1 MIVEPRSHL
10 EPDSEGLLR
19 EISRHIN
26 DEMLEEIAAAE
37 YGLDKEKQ
45 FMVLRQVRETGTFP
59 PDMHRFP
66 MEVMELIRWSE
77 PEDPAW
83 RPGRTGEF
91 GHWMRAFSCAAI
103 LRVEYAPYNYHY
115 NNGCIDSAVIQM
127 VLSLRALPV
136 DFNSHAA
143 KFFAW
148 LMLNSE
154 PEGRDNRVCAY
165 GIGLFWF
172 ALRLNPSPSDE
183 ILISLGTWTLRRA
196 DELFGKYSLDRL
208 PGLREMAVE
217 SQKQTSWER
226 LGRELSL
233 LDVSGHCYELQG
245 LVTKIG
251 EQLAGWNSRR
261 RPA

>member
-1 MIVEPRSHL
+1 
-10 EPDSEGLLR
+10 
-19 EISRHIN
+19 
-26 DEMLEEIAAAE
+26 
-37 YGLDKEKQ
+37 
-45 FMVLRQVRETGTFP
+45 
-59 PDMHRFP
+59 
-66 MEVMELIRWSE
+66 
-77 PEDPAW
+77 
-83 RPGRTGEF
+83 
-91 GHWMRAFSCAAI
+91 
-103 LRVEYAPYNYHY
+103 VEYAPYNYHY

-154 PEGRDNRVCAY
+154 PEGRDNRVCSY

-172 ALRLNPSPSDE
+172 ALRLNPPPSDE
-183 ILISLGTWTLRRA
+183 TLISLATWTLRRA

>member
-10 EPDSEGLLR
+10 EPDAEGLLR

-26 DEMLEEIAAAE
+26 DEMLEEIAAAD
-37 YGLDKEKQ
+37 YGLEKERHLL
-45 FMVLRQVRETGTFP
+45 VLRQVRETGTFP
-59 PDMHRFP
+59 PDMHWFP

-83 RPGRTGEF
+83 KPGRMGEL

-103 LRVEYAPYNYHY
+103 LRAEHEPYNYLH
-115 NNGCIDSAVIQM
+115 NHGSTDSTLIQM
-127 VLSLRALPV
+127 ILSLRVLPV
-136 DFNSHAA
+136 DINSHAA

-154 PEGRDNRVCAY
+154 PEGRDNRVCSY

-172 ALRLNPSPSDE
+172 ALRLNPPPSDE
-183 ILISLGTWTLRRA
+183 TLISLATWTLRRA
-196 DELFGKYSLDRL
+196 DELFGRYSLDRL

-217 SQKQTSWER
+217 SQKRSSWER
-226 LGRELSL
+226 FGRELSS
-233 LDVSGHCYELQG
+233 LDLSWHCSELQV
-245 LVTKIG
+245 LVKMIG
-251 EQLAGWNSRR
+251 EQLTG
-261 RPA
+261 